1 MAIRYDK
8 VFNREIQRIVKNYNA
23 RIKALNGL
31 EKSLAPD
38 LVTVT
43 ELKQDYN
50 KRSDLKRRL
59 KELELFKKSTLQ
71 TTSIGE
77 EEVTLYNLML
87 EKRRITATKTNL
99 TREINQLSKSDSQEI
114 LQGSYLKNLKYRRK
128 ALNINLKQASKRQ
141 LSRIYKIVEMD
152 ENQALRNQRAYNN
165 VFQMIYK
172 TAYQQGLT
180 PDEVEQLISMLKG
193 LSPSEIADLM
203 NVNSAFKDFLYKYN
217 YLEEGGSEQAGRAAM
232 NLLEHLKESVVF
244 S

>member
-193 LSPSEIADLM
+193 LSPSEVADLM
-203 NVNSAFKDFLYKYN
+203 IVNSAFKDFLYKYS

-232 NLLEHLKESVVF
+232 NLLEHLKESLVF

>member
-203 NVNSAFKDFLYKYN
+203 NVNSAFKDFLYKYS